1 VLAATL
7 AAAGALTVS
16 GVSSAAPHH
25 NRGLTIK
32 VMPNP
37 IIAGQEVTITG
48 QLVGPRIANQPIVL
62 YHRIPPRPFF
72 TIIDVT
78 KTDSNG
84 FYSFIRP
91 EGVVLSDR
99 SWFVRGPRGTHSE
112 TVHEH
117 VQALVSL
124 AASTTDAITG
134 QTVLFSGHV
143 SPGHPFR
150 RVLLQEQNS
159 ISGDGWATIAS
170 TFTGGGS
177 NFVIP
182 HRWARPGDYTLRA
195 VFPRDA
201 RNDMSASDQV
211 TVDVQQRQRTGFTI
225 TSSAPI
231 IVVGQSVTITG
242 ALAQTGATT
251 VPVGTN
257 VTLWARQD
265 GGVWRAQA
273 TTGTASDGSY
283 SFTQSP
289 THNTAYQVRTT
300 MRQFHATAVLYEGVQ
315 DAVTLTASSLTGS
328 LGSAV
333 TLNGTVTPAHPQHLI
348 YLQRLGI
355 DGDWH
360 TVAATQVQGDSSF
373 SFSYQLAQPGP
384 VQLRA
389 RITGGPENVG
399 AASPSVVITV
409 SGVSAAILRT
419 AS

>member
-1 VLAATL
+1 MRKCFAVLAATL
-7 AAAGALTVS
+7 AAGGVLTAP
-16 GVSSAAPHH
+16 GLSSAAPHR
-25 NRGLTIK
+25 NRGLTIN

-37 IIAGQEVTITG
+37 IIAGQEVTIAG
-48 QLVGPRIANQPIVL
+48 QLFGPETANQPIVL
-62 YHRIPPRPFF
+62 YHRIPPHPFF

-78 KTDSNG
+78 RTDSNG

-91 EGVVLSDR
+91 EGIVLSNR
-99 SWFVRGPRGTHSE
+99 SWFVRGPNGTHSE

-124 AASTTDAITG
+124 AASTTNATTG
-134 QTVLFSGHV
+134 QLVLLSGHV

-159 ISGDGWATIAS
+159 ISGNGWATIAS
-170 TFTGGGS
+170 TFTGAGS

-195 VFPRDA
+195 VLPRDI
-201 RNDMSASDQV
+201 RSDLGASDQV

-225 TSSAPI
+225 ASSAPI

-242 ALAQTGATT
+242 VLDQAGAT
-251 VPVGTN
+251 PAPAGTK
-257 VTLWARQD
+257 VTLWAHQD
-265 GGVWRAQA
+265 GGGWHAQA
-273 TTGTASDGSY
+273 ATSTASDGSY

-300 MRQFHATAVLYEGVQ
+300 LRPARPTAVLYEGVQ
-315 DAVTLTASSLTGS
+315 DAVTLSASSLTGS
-328 LGSAV
+328 VGSAV
-333 TLNGTVTPAHPQHLI
+333 TLSGTVTPAHPQHLI

-360 TVAATQVQGDSSF
+360 TVAAAQVQADSSF

-399 AASPSVVITV
+399 AASPPVAITV
-409 SGVSAAILRT
+409 SGV
-419 AS
+419 